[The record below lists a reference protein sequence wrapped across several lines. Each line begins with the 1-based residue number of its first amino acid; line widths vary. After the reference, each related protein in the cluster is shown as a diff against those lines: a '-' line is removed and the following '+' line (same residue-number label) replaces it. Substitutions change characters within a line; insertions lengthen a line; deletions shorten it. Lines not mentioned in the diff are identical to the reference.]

1 MSTTYTTQTEAST
14 FTEIFN
20 RVNGKGRIASY
31 DRVSPGKYRVFIRE
45 CAVSNQ
51 TELERL
57 KAAVRAA
64 RDAVWAAVDAAED
77 AATIDAAEDAAKA
90 AWDALQTLKAAP

>member
-1 MSTTYTTQTEAST
+1 MST
-14 FTEIFN
+14 
-20 RVNGKGRIASY
+20 
-31 DRVSPGKYRVFIRE
+31 
-45 CAVSNQ
+45 Q

-77 AATIDAAEDAAKA
+77 AATIAAAEDAAKIDALEDAALA
-90 AWDALQTLKAAP
+90 AWVALQALKADV